1 MDLIIIVIII
11 LFLVG
16 TLSYIRPS
24 KKTRQLS
31 KFRLEALKLGFK
43 FATQNLKSSFKNYD
57 ANLEI
62 YLIKNNS
69 DLSQGHFIKE
79 KNTFN
84 CHSPVKLKHDPNLEK
99 FLKKINNLPDSILEI
114 IFFESNIAFLWKENL
129 ISDDLNTINEIFSSL
144 DALNNNE

>member
-11 LFLVG
+11 LFLIG

-114 IFFESNIAFLWKENL
+114 IFFESNIAFLWEENL
-129 ISDDLNTINEIFSSL
+129 ISNDLNTINEIFSSL
-144 DALNNNE
+144 DTLNNHE

>member
-1 MDLIIIVIII
+1 MDSLIIVIII

-43 FATQNLKSSFKNYD
+43 FATQNLKSSFKRYE

-62 YLIKNNS
+62 YLIKITLTLTK
-69 DLSQGHFIKE
+69 DTL
-79 KNTFN
+79 
-84 CHSPVKLKHDPNLEK
+84 
-99 FLKKINNLPDSILEI
+99 LKKINL
-114 IFFESNIAFLWKENL
+114 L
-129 ISDDLNTINEIFSSL
+129 IVTVQ
-144 DALNNNE
+144 

>member
-1 MDLIIIVIII
+1 MDSIIIVIII

-43 FATQNLKSSFKNYD
+43 FATQNLKNSFKRYD

-79 KNTFN
+79 KNSFN
-84 CHSPVKLKHDPNLEK
+84 CYSPVKLKHDPNLEK

-114 IFFESNIAFLWKENL
+114 IFFESNIAILWDEKLGLSEL
-129 ISDDLNTINEIFSSL
+129 KKIHHSINKI
-144 DALNNNE
+144 

>member
-11 LFLVG
+11 LFLAG

-62 YLIKNNS
+62 YLIKNKT

-84 CHSPVKLKHDPNLEK
+84 CYSPVKLKHDPNLEK

-114 IFFESNIAFLWKENL
+114 IFFESNIAFLWEENL
-129 ISDDLNTINEIFSSL
+129 ISNDLNTINEIFSSL
-144 DALNNNE
+144 DTLNNHE

>member
-1 MDLIIIVIII
+1 MDSIIIVIII

-43 FATQNLKSSFKNYD
+43 FATQNLKNSFKRYD

-62 YLIKNNS
+62 YLIKNTVKELLN
-69 DLSQGHFIKE
+69 LKKEREVLKE
-79 KNTFN
+79 K
-84 CHSPVKLKHDPNLEK
+84 KL
-99 FLKKINNLPDSILEI
+99 I
-114 IFFESNIAFLWKENL
+114 
-129 ISDDLNTINEIFSSL
+129 
-144 DALNNNE
+144 

>member
-1 MDLIIIVIII
+1 MDFIIIVVII

-43 FATQNLKSSFKNYD
+43 FATQNLKSSFKRYD

-79 KNTFN
+79 KNSFN
-84 CHSPVKLKHDPNLEK
+84 CYSPVKLKHDPNLEK

-114 IFFESNIAFLWKENL
+114 IFNDFKRL
-129 ISDDLNTINEIFSSL
+129 
-144 DALNNNE
+144 

>member
-1 MDLIIIVIII
+1 MDSIIIVIII

-24 KKTRQLS
+24 KKTRQLNNLS
-31 KFRLEALKLGFK
+31 EALKLGFK
-43 FATQNLKSSFKNYD
+43 FATQNLKNSFKRYD

-62 YLIKNNS
+62 YLIKNSS

-79 KNTFN
+79 KNSFN
-84 CHSPVKLKHDPNLEK
+84 CYSPVKLKHDPNLEK

-144 DALNNNE
+144 DILNNNE

>member
-24 KKTRQLS
+24 KKIRQLS

-43 FATQNLKSSFKNYD
+43 FATQNLKSSFKRYD

-62 YLIKNNS
+62 YLTKNNS
-69 DLSQGHFIKE
+69 DLSQGHFIRE
-79 KNTFN
+79 KNSFN
-84 CHSPVKLKHDPNLEK
+84 CYSPVKLKHDPNLEK
-99 FLKKINNLPDSILEI
+99 FLKRINNLPDSILEI
-114 IFFESNIAFLWKENL
+114 IFFESNIAFLWRENL
-129 ISDDLNTINEIFSSL
+129 IFNDLNTINEIFSSL